1 MYSGVNPWCFQAA
14 FPSTLSRW
22 DLILWDVTAK
32 TADFPLDGDTTSA
45 FPLAVKSSPDPEGMI
60 SKNPRE

>member
-1 MYSGVNPWCFQAA
+1 MLILGVSKQL
-14 FPSTLSRW
+14 FPPPLPVW

-60 SKNPRE
+60 SKNPQE